1 MEYRDRAKSR
11 KVKRQLLHVIDLVKL
26 KGLNLT
32 LPKKIIL
39 SGNVIGFFSLF
50 FRWVDST
57 SSISDNIGGAF
68 SSLAGKTGLSLLIVH
83 ILVFFL
89 IFSKKNK
96 DKLKLSIDSHI
107 KDFSLVIISGV
118 IITILGINAFF
129 YVDGLQHFSSDI
141 IYGPGV
147 IAEISA
153 GIMIIVGGFLL
164 RSDFYKNINKVYI
177 NESEDEEQDQVDEES
192 NMSLPF

>member
-26 KGLNLT
+26 KWLNLT

-39 SGNVIGFFSLF
+39 SWNVIWFFSLF

-68 SSLAGKTGLSLLIVH
+68 SSLAWKTGLSLLVVH

-107 KDFSLVIISGV
+107 KDFSLVIICWV
-118 IITILGINAFF
+118 MITILWINAFF
-129 YVDGLQHFSSDI
+129 YVDWLQHFSSDI
-141 IYGPGV
+141 IYWPWV

-153 GIMIIVGGFLL
+153 WIMITIGWFLL
-164 RSDFYKNINKVYI
+164 RNDFYTNINKVYI
-177 NESEDEEQDQVDEES
+177 NESEDDEQEQMDEDS

>member
-26 KGLNLT
+26 KWLNLT

-39 SGNVIGFFSLF
+39 SWNVIWFFSLF

-68 SSLAGKTGLSLLIVH
+68 SSLAWKTGLSLLIVH

-107 KDFSLVIISGV
+107 KDFSLVIISWV
-118 IITILGINAFF
+118 IITILWINAFF
-129 YVDGLQHFSSDI
+129 YVDWLQHFSSDI
-141 IYGPGV
+141 IYWPWV

-153 GIMIIVGGFLL
+153 WIMIIVGWFLL